1 MIDLNMRKK
10 VKKAL
15 PNREDSRE
23 VRDLKI
29 AILLFV
35 SLFSLMIIAGIVAFF
50 IALRGPE
57 ETLVPKLMGKDLIPA
72 LLELQEKDLYPEIQ
86 VRYSAEYSRG
96 TVISQNPLPGSVVK
110 AGRRVE
116 IIVSKGPIVDR
127 VENFVGQNINDV
139 RIHLQTLFASH
150 KALLKIKD
158 SALMY
163 KYDESAPGTIL
174 AQKPEPGTPITG
186 VTYLQFVVSKGPKGE
201 VVEVGDYIGKSFK
214 EVISELASANIP
226 FVFTVRD
233 PKEGEKGGVVVSQSP
248 DPKSEISYGSVVQLE
263 MTRPL
268 RVKKGMI
275 FGVFKHILPDYP
287 IMVNIKLEAVMPD
300 GSKETLLSMKHP
312 GGPISV
318 PYIVPENTEL
328 ILYLFDKEEIR
339 QKAVSEM

>member
-1 MIDLNMRKK
+1 MIDLNVKRK

-23 VRDLKI
+23 VRDLKV

-35 SLFSLMIIAGIVAFF
+35 SLFSLMIIAGLVAFF
-50 IALRGPE
+50 VSLRGSE
-57 ETLVPKLMGKDLIPA
+57 ETLVPKLTGKDLIPA
-72 LLELQEKDLYPEIQ
+72 LLELQGKDLYPEIQ

-96 TVISQNPLPGSVVK
+96 TIISQNPLPGTVVR
-110 AGRRVE
+110 AGRQVE
-116 IIVSKGPIVDR
+116 IIVSKGPIIDR

-150 KALLKIKD
+150 KALLRIKD
-158 SALMY
+158 STLMY

-201 VVEVGDYIGKSFK
+201 VVEVGDYIGKPFK
-214 EVISELASANIP
+214 EVISELANSNIP
-226 FVFTVRD
+226 FVFTVRE
-233 PKEGEKGGVVVSQSP
+233 PKEGEKGGIIVSQSP
-248 DPKSEISYGSVVQLE
+248 DPKSEVSYGSVVQLE

-268 RVKKGMI
+268 KMKRGMV

-300 GSKETLLSMKHP
+300 GSQETILSMKHP

-318 PYIVPENTEL
+318 PYVVPENTEL

-339 QKAVSEM
+339 QKAASQ